1 MAKMFSAK
9 EGVSDHPAT
18 IIGDAVKLEGK
29 FTGSG
34 NITIRGEVVGTLN
47 TTDDI
52 IIESSAKIK
61 ADVEGNNISVAGE
74 IHGNVLCHGQLQ
86 LLSSGK
92 IFGDVSTQ
100 ILSVETGAIIKGQC
114 STGVTENAPTN
125 KADSKQA

>member
-1 MAKMFSAK
+1 MAKMFSPK
-9 EGVSDHPAT
+9 EGGTEYPAT
-18 IIGDAVKLEGK
+18 IIGDGIKLEGK

-34 NITIRGEVVGTLN
+34 NVTVRGEVVGTLN

-52 IIESSAKIK
+52 TVEASAKIK

-92 IFGDVSTQ
+92 IFGDVTTQ
-100 ILSVETGAIIKGQC
+100 ILSVETGAVIKGQC
-114 STGVTENAPTN
+114 STGVAEV
-125 KADSKQA
+125 KAE

>member
-1 MAKMFSAK
+1 MAKMFAAK
-9 EGVSDHPAT
+9 EGGNEYPAT
-18 IIGDAVKLEGK
+18 VIGDAVKLEGK

-34 NITIRGEVVGTLN
+34 NVTVRGEIVGTLN
-47 TTDDI
+47 TTEDI
-52 IIESSAKIK
+52 VIEASAKIT

-92 IFGDVSTQ
+92 IFGDVTTQ

-114 STGVTENAPTN
+114 STGITEAAAN
-125 KADSKQA
+125 KVSSKVA